1 MAKVTL
7 SFEKTETEEAS
18 EMSVQDIGIT
28 EFSTAEDIVGLFYR
42 VMLAAGY
49 HPTTIKK
56 YINIEE

>member
-1 MAKVTL
+1 
-7 SFEKTETEEAS
+7 
-18 EMSVQDIGIT
+18 MSVQDIGIT